1 VHAARIDDIQTG
13 GRRSASNVAVTSL
26 ARITLT
32 ILLLAAVA
40 ACGNATGPSE
50 ALAVTFAVPVA
61 ARRVACPACTVE
73 PREWAV
79 AEFPVTIA
87 DASNRGGTV
96 ASVEAR
102 VTNRSRGIE
111 LGRGVRPNSDYAYPD
126 TRLPA
131 GGALVAEAGVVFFPV
146 PPAGDDVWID
156 VIVTLTD
163 GRVARH
169 SGSVAIP
176 Q

>member
-1 VHAARIDDIQTG
+1 M
-13 GRRSASNVAVTSL
+13 TSHVRVFL
-26 ARITLT
+26 A
-32 ILLLAAVA
+32 ILLLAAAA
-40 ACGNATGPSE
+40 ACDSPIRPSE
-50 ALAVTFAVPVA
+50 AFTVTFAAPVA
-61 ARRVACPACTVE
+61 ARRVVCPACTVE

-79 AEFPVTIA
+79 AEFPVTMA

-96 ASVEAR
+96 ASIEAR

-131 GGALVAEAGVVFFPV
+131 GGALVVEAGVVFFPV
-146 PPAGDDVWID
+146 PPAGDDVRIE
-156 VIVTLTD
+156 VIATLTD

-169 SGSVAIP
+169 SGSVTPIP
-176 Q
+176 E

>member
-1 VHAARIDDIQTG
+1 MQTG
-13 GRRSASNVAVTSL
+13 GRQSASKVPVTSL
-26 ARITLT
+26 ARVLLT
-32 ILLLAAVA
+32 ILLLAAAA
-40 ACGNATGPSE
+40 ACGNSIGPSE
-50 ALAVTFAVPVA
+50 ALTVTFAVPVA

-96 ASVEAR
+96 ASIEAR
-102 VTNRSRGIE
+102 VTNRTRSGIE

-131 GGALVAEAGVVFFPV
+131 GGTLVVEAGVVFFPV
-146 PPAGDDVWID
+146 PPAGDDVRIE
-156 VIVTLTD
+156 VIATLTD

-169 SGSVAIP
+169 SGSVTPIP
-176 Q
+176 E